1 MLKGG
6 KMKPTVFLFGEA
18 EKGEFGIPL
27 ICQSLPELCDTL
39 GNPPEESQGIFYAVQ
54 ALLYSKQL
62 LFCRVQEEG
71 FSIRDYIKGL
81 ELMRTEK
88 WGPQLQAIVIP
99 GVGDEEIV
107 DAAISL
113 CTIHNSLL
121 VLTEKDL
128 YDYLIGTHS
137 ITS

>member
-1 MLKGG
+1 
-6 KMKPTVFLFGEA
+6 MKPTVFLFGEA

-27 ICQSLPELCDTL
+27 ICQSLPELCDVL

-54 ALLYSKQL
+54 TLLCSKQV

-71 FSIRDYIKGL
+71 YSVKDYMKGL
-81 ELMRTEK
+81 ELIRSER
-88 WGPQLQAIVIP
+88 WAPQLQAVLIP

-107 DAAISL
+107 DAAMGICS
-113 CTIHNSLL
+113 IHKSLL

-128 YDYLIGTHS
+128 YDYLVNF
-137 ITS
+137 

>member
-1 MLKGG
+1 
-6 KMKPTVFLFGEA
+6 MKPTVFLFGES

-39 GNPPEESQGIFYAVQ
+39 GNPPEESQGMFYAIQ
-54 ALLYSKQL
+54 TLLYSKQL

-71 FSIRDYIKGL
+71 FSVRDYIRGL
-81 ELMRTEK
+81 ELIKSEK
-88 WGPQLQAIVIP
+88 WAPQLQAILIP

-107 DAAISL
+107 DAAMGL
-113 CTIHNSLL
+113 CNIHNSLL

-128 YDYLIGTHS
+128 YDYLVGSHPI
-137 ITS
+137 IT